1 MIFMPKHKSFKPHP
15 SRGLV
20 YIVYRGN
27 LADMITFAIQTHKTL
42 QFRLTM
48 WKTTRTRRSKVF

>member
-27 LADMITFAIQTHKTL
+27 LTDMITFTIQTHKTI
-42 QFRLTM
+42 QFRLTVQE
-48 WKTTRTRRSKVF
+48 TTRTRRSEVF